1 MTMIYHIT
9 RRRAW
14 SEALRSGEYRTDSL
28 ETDGFIHSS
37 TRSQVAPVAQALYR
51 GGGKLL
57 LLQIDPALLSSEL
70 KWEPPAGGTHPG
82 ISEEDR
88 FPHIYGPLNL
98 NAVVKVFDFEMNP
111 DGTYTLPDGVE

>member
-9 RRRAW
+9 TRRAW

-28 ETDGFIHSS
+28 ETEGFIHCS
-37 TRSQVAPVAQALYR
+37 TSAQVLPVAQALYQ

-57 LLQIDPALLSSEL
+57 LLQIDPSRLTSEL
-70 KWEPPAGGTHPG
+70 KWEPPAGGTPSG
-82 ISEEDR
+82 ISEGDL

-98 NAVVKVFDFEMNP
+98 DAVVKVFDLEMNP
-111 DGTYTLPDGVE
+111 DGKYTLPILE